1 MNIKTIVEPS
11 PFVPPTRTIHNVSIQ
26 VINLVLYQS
35 ATLLVSLCEEDG
47 RPIET
52 KVIQMEGN
60 DYALW
65 DNDDSYVVDFVLQQF
80 SLTKKAEGEQ
90 S

>member
-1 MNIKTIVEPS
+1 
-11 PFVPPTRTIHNVSIQ
+11 
-26 VINLVLYQS
+26 
-35 ATLLVSLCEEDG
+35 LCEEDE

-65 DNDDSYVVDFVLQQF
+65 DNDDSYVVNYVLQQF